1 MGTFSGLYIGKSGVQ
16 SARGNLNITGQ
27 NITNVNT
34 DGYTRQR
41 ANQTAVSPFG
51 TDTMYS
57 PGSVVYGGGSEITS
71 IEQVRDAFLDSE
83 YRSQNAVAGSASSI
97 NDALQYIEQIFY
109 TTGSDGTDEDSTS
122 IVDVL
127 NTEYSKFVSQ
137 LESLVSS
144 SSTSNE
150 SNVLSSAKS
159 LATSFNTAS
168 KALDTAWD
176 QQYTNLS
183 EYAVTDAND
192 LLKSIAS
199 LNDKIKASELSGTSA
214 LELLDQ
220 RNLDIDQLSQ
230 YCNIKVS
237 EDTEY
242 IGDKEVHTLHI
253 KLLDGDGNPVT
264 YKGKDSSGNDLD
276 FTGDIINGDAY
287 SQLSVV
293 KTASASGYDD
303 VGITVTMPDENG
315 KGATITKEEID
326 KNGNT
331 SYPEI
336 DFADKITTGKF
347 GGYLELL
354 NSDGTNDTFRG
365 IGYYKGLLDTAASNF
380 AETANKANSTN
391 DDGTINKPLFTSGDG
406 KSSDGITAGNIRIA
420 SAWSTAIDDGS
431 SEHYLTF
438 TKETANPG
446 DSKNASFS
454 NITDMITSLDKD
466 DISGDIL
473 KIGKTLGI
481 EIDSASGDYKAK
493 NSVLSTIENNRE
505 SLSAVDIDDETVNL
519 IKFNQALGASA
530 RFITTVDECL
540 DTLINKMGV

>member
-183 EYAVTDAND
+183 EYAVTDVND
-192 LLKSIAS
+192 LLKSIAG
-199 LNDKIKASELSGTSA
+199 LNDKIKASELSGAPA

-237 EDTEY
+237 ED
-242 IGDKEVHTLHI
+242 KVHTLHI
-253 KLLDGDGNPVT
+253 KLLDGDGSPVT
-264 YKGKDSSGNDLD
+264 YKGKDSNGNDLD

-293 KTASASGYDD
+293 KTASADD
-303 VGITVTMPDENG
+303 VGITVTMPDKNG
-315 KGATITKEEID
+315 KGTTITKEETD
-326 KNGNT
+326 KDGNK

-336 DFADKITTGKF
+336 DFANKITTGKF

-354 NSDGTNDTFRG
+354 NSNGTNDTFRG
-365 IGYYKGLLDTAASNF
+365 IGYYKNLLDTAASDF
-380 AETANKANSTN
+380 AETANTANSTN

-406 KSSDGITAGNIRIA
+406 KSSDSITAGNIRIA

-446 DSKNASFS
+446 DSKDASFS
-454 NITDMITSLDKD
+454 NITDMITSLDKS
-466 DISGDIL
+466 DISGGIL

-505 SLSAVDIDDETVNL
+505 SLSAVDIDDETVSL